1 MANSIDDFLSKSSPE
16 QKEKFDAMV
25 KDAVLPKVQQ
35 TEAERNAALAQKT
48 ALRND
53 PTKGQE
59 QTPQE
64 TQKAQNAVDRALSQQ
79 DKAEV
84 KQVGQDLQK
93 AGVSIPKE
101 NRDR

>member
-1 MANSIDDFLSKSSPE
+1 MANSIDDFLAKASAE
-16 QKEKFDAMV
+16 QKEKFEAQV
-25 KDAVLPKVQQ
+25 KNAVTGRQ

-53 PTKGQE
+53 PTKGHE

-64 TQKAQNAVDRALSQQ
+64 AQKAQNAVDRALSQQ